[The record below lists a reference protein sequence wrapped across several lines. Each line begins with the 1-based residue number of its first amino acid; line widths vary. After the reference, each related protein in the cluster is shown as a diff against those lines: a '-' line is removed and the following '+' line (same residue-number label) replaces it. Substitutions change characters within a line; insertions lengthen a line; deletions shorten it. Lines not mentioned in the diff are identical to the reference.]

1 MVMVIS
7 FLTHAERGRPITT
20 SDPEQSRLWGKEGF
34 REKES
39 LNKSFSDYL
48 RN

>member
-1 MVMVIS
+1 MLKEVDQSQQI
-7 FLTHAERGRPITT
+7 GP